1 MSVSASISKQ
11 LAFERET
18 RRIAIDD
25 ITPLKPLRPALKQSQ
40 KFSQIAAS
48 IKEAGLVELPV
59 VVADTK
65 RKGKY
70 FLLDGQLRI
79 EALKDQGSQEVE
91 CIVSK
96 DDEAYTYNKRI
107 SRLSAVQEHHMI
119 VRAVERGVSEQR
131 IADALDLDVW
141 SIRRRFRLLDG
152 ICDEAAE
159 LLADKPCPMAVIRL
173 LKFMKPLRQMQAA
186 ELMIGQNNYSSRFVN
201 AILAATPLEELEP
214 SGKPKAMPKVS
225 REQIARLERELEA
238 VQSRTKYLEETYGI
252 DNLCLTVVKSYVA
265 KLLAKPRIARWLEQN
280 QPDYLAEFR
289 VIANLDSI

>member
-1 MSVSASISKQ
+1 MNSAVALSKA

-18 RRIAIDD
+18 RHIAIND
-25 ITPLKPLRPALKQSQ
+25 ITPLKPLLTALKQTQ

-48 IKEAGLVELPV
+48 IKATGLVELPV
-59 VVADTK
+59 VTIDTK

-79 EALKDQGSQEVE
+79 EVLKDQGLQEVE

-119 VRAVERGVSEQR
+119 VRAVERGVSEER
-131 IADALDLDVW
+131 IAEALNLDVL
-141 SIRRRFRLLDG
+141 SVRRRFRLLDG

-159 LLADKPCPMAVIRL
+159 LLADKPCPMAVLTL

-201 AILAATPLEELEP
+201 AILAATPPDELQP
-214 SGKPKAMPKVS
+214 SSHPKQVSKVS

-238 VQSRTKYLEETYGI
+238 VQGRTKYIEETYGL
-252 DNLCLTVVKSYVA
+252 DNLCLTVAKSYLA
-265 KLLAKPRIARWLEQN
+265 KLLAKPRVVRWLKQN
-280 QPDYLAEFR
+280 QPDYLAEFQA
-289 VIANLDSI
+289 IASLDSI